1 MDSLV
6 QAKWSHMAIVHM
18 ISDTFMHHRE
28 LKFSELYQTQGHHKL
43 FSKQCLLAAVSCKL
57 VVSRWRESE
66 SCSVVSDSLPPHG
79 LYSPWNSPGQN
90 TGVGS
95 RSLPQGIFPTQGS
108 NPVSCGFS
116 TNRVTRGSSWSQG
129 LLKLCNHSGHQQLL
143 LNKHLAGSNPN
154 SLQTVYIT
162 LRGFCLCIPLLPIPT
177 FFGTQFKWDTIQVL
191 LESVCWTIV
200 FSLVQIK
207 FFSIPIIDCLLVIFV
222 KDRNTAERSS
232 PSKKKAG
239 KWLEVNRWIQWKG
252 NTLPLGDIQHHS
264 LLQHLELASWLTLG

>member
-6 QAKWSHMAIVHM
+6 QAKWSRMAIVHM
-18 ISDTFMHHRE
+18 ISDTFLHHRE

-79 LYSPWNSPGQN
+79 LYSPWNSPGRN

-154 SLQTVYIT
+154 SLQTVYNFE
-162 LRGFCLCIPLLPIPT
+162 GFLSMYTSSPHPHLFWNT
-177 FFGTQFKWDTIQVL
+177 VQVGHN
-191 LESVCWTIV
+191 SSASWI
-200 FSLVQIK
+200 
-207 FFSIPIIDCLLVIFV
+207 CLLDYSIQFGSN
-222 KDRNTAERSS
+222 KILFYSYYRLFISYFRQRPEHSWKEQS
-232 PSKKKAG
+232 FKKESREVAWG
-239 KWLEVNRWIQWKG
+239 K
-252 NTLPLGDIQHHS
+252 
-264 LLQHLELASWLTLG
+264 